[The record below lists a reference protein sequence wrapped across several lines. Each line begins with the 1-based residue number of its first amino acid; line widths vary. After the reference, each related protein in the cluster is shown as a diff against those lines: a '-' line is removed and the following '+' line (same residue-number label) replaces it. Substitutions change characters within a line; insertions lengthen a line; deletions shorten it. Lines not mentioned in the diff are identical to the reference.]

1 MSPHYD
7 DSIWEQFD
15 QDVQDGVDAVL
26 EAEGYVDAD
35 GNADANVAKERIAAA
50 VIATAVVTAKAD
62 KTKKALTRGKL
73 YQLAFPTGPGS
84 DASLAGGGPS
94 VDDLPRLERAVY
106 ERLASLG
113 WDLTQAGRSGYI
125 QRYLER
131 TDSSLVLCRVTIHLP
146 RDKAMAAYVTDN
158 ETLIM
163 EDAVDKEIASM
174 FKRVRRLRG
183 DLDMIVRR
191 HQGLRGPISKNL
203 ALEMRKIEAELTLEP
218 AAVAAAPTKQLS
230 AGAA

>member
-1 MSPHYD
+1 MSPHYED
-7 DSIWEQFD
+7 AMWDQFA

-35 GNADANVAKERIAAA
+35 GNPHPDVAKERIAEA
-50 VIATAVVTAKAD
+50 VIATAVVSAKSE

-73 YQLAFPTGPGS
+73 YQLAFATGPGS
-84 DASLAGGGPS
+84 DASLAEGGPS
-94 VDDLPRLERAVY
+94 VDDLPRLERHVY
-106 ERLASLG
+106 ERLASLA

-125 QRYLER
+125 QRHLER
-131 TDSSLVLCRVTIHLP
+131 NDSSLVLCRVTIHMP
-146 RDKAMAAYVTDN
+146 RDKATAAYVTDN

-191 HQGLRGPISKNL
+191 HDGLRGPIGKHL
-203 ALEMRKIEAELTLEP
+203 AIEMRKIEAELTLEP
-218 AAVAAAPTKQLS
+218 PAVPETAVKQLA